1 MTAPVFANSA
11 FVDAPERF
19 ILRGGR
25 WRQRALWVRYGLFLS
40 PMVGPV
46 LIDTGYTDHS
56 VTAPGRSLGLRLYGR
71 ILRPRLVAD
80 GQAEAVLAHHGLR
93 PADVTRVVV
102 THFHVDH
109 VSGLALF
116 PKARFVASGAAWRG
130 LRARGGL
137 ANLRHGVFPELLPPD
152 FADRLDLIERA
163 SLVRLDFS
171 ASGRAAE
178 TLQGHDLL
186 GDGAMLALP
195 LPGHAEGHFG
205 LVFPQLSRPLIYGVD
220 AQWLKLALPGPNRP
234 GYPAQLIAA
243 DRGAIARST
252 DIVEAFGRAGG
263 DVVLCHDPEPTLHD
277 LVRGK
282 AE

>member
-40 PMVGPV
+40 PRVGPV

-71 ILRPRLVAD
+71 ILRPRLVVD
-80 GQAEAVLAHHGLR
+80 GQPEVFLARHRLR
-93 PADVTRVVV
+93 PEDVTRVVV

-116 PKARFVASGAAWRG
+116 PKARFVASGAAWNA

-137 ANLRHGVFPELLPPD
+137 ANLRHGVFPELLPPG
-152 FADRLDLIERA
+152 FADRMDLIESA
-163 SLVRLDFS
+163 GLVPLDFS
-171 ASGRAAE
+171 ASGRATE
-178 TLQGHDLL
+178 TLQGHDLF

-205 LVFPQLSRPLIYGVD
+205 LVFPQLSRPLLYGVD
-220 AQWLKLALPGPNRP
+220 AQWLKAALPEPKRP

-243 DRGAIARST
+243 DPAAIGRST
-252 DIVEAFGRAGG
+252 DLVEAFGRAGG
-263 DVVLCHDPEPTLHD
+263 DVVLCHDPEPTHHD
-277 LVRGK
+277 LAQGK
-282 AE
+282 SQ